1 VLLVGLAI
9 GIVWLISRG
18 SDSSF
23 NVSAGDCVKRSGTT
37 AVKAKCNEA
46 GAYRIVSVVD
56 DERKCADAK
65 QPYVT
70 NPTKDGKTQILC
82 LKPSS

>member
-1 VLLVGLAI
+1 VG
-9 GIVWLISRG
+9 
-18 SDSSF
+18 
-23 NVSAGDCVKRSGTT
+23 AGDCVKKSGTT
-37 AVKAKCNEA
+37 AVKAACNQA